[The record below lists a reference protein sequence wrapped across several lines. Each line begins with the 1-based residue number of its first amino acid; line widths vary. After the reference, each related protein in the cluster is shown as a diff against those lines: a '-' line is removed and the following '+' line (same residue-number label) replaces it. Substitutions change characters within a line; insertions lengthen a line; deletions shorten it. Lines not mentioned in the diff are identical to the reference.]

1 MKRLFLLIWIGL
13 SCAAGIRA
21 QERLDVYAR
30 RYLGQ
35 PYVERAL
42 EVIPER
48 LVVDTASVDCMTL
61 VEYCLARRIVDAKV
75 QGAAAEK
82 PASKGHGTSFA
93 DCVGMLRYRDYEP
106 GQKLQYSDRLHYATE
121 WVAQAEA
128 KGWVKDLS
136 GELGERTQRTI
147 NFMSSHT
154 ASYQQLAGNG
164 QQAREDLR
172 IIKDE
177 VEPRLSARPFT
188 YIPKAKI
195 KEIEREIQDGDI
207 IFFTTSTDGLD
218 VSHMAIACIQPPQG
232 PDPGTAARRMKVG
245 FIHAS
250 QTAGKV
256 VIDPMSIAEYAQ
268 SRRSIT
274 GIKVVRPL

>member
-1 MKRLFLLIWIGL
+1 MRKAILLGLIGL
-13 SCAAGIRA
+13 FCAAGIRA

-42 EVIPER
+42 EVVPEQ
-48 LVVDTASVDCMTL
+48 LVVDTTKVDCMTL
-61 VEYCLARRIVDAKV
+61 VEYCLARRIADTQVQDAT
-75 QGAAAEK
+75 AEK
-82 PASKGHGTSFA
+82 PASKGQETNFS
-93 DCVGMLRYRDYEP
+93 DCVGMLRYRDYKP

-121 WVAQAEA
+121 WVAQAET
-128 KGWVKDLS
+128 KGWVKDMS
-136 GELGERTQRTI
+136 GELGGSTRRTI
-147 NFMSSHT
+147 NFMSSHP
-154 ASYQQLAGNG
+154 ASYQQLAGDDK
-164 QQAREDLR
+164 QAKEDLKT
-172 IIKDE
+172 IQEE

-207 IFFTTSTDGLD
+207 IFFTTSTEGLD